1 MERIFTIVYLLFF
14 ISFVN
19 AQEVKKKVGDTI
31 YGDFNGD
38 GKFEYA
44 FRVLTKKGQG
54 NPVEDGSPDEYE
66 LKFSDKNIKPIR
78 DDFYWFTLINEGDL
92 DNDGS
97 DEISVREEP
106 MNGCIGNVKTF
117 TIKNGKSSYLFE
129 PFSFYRGTCDNNMS
143 INPQDLVE
151 NDNGIV
157 YYYEY
162 NADSDLEPKGVYS
175 LNGKGKKIFGKK
187 IKAFELKKNKTKNVN
202 DALKNLLKNSKT
214 NDDIKPIVSNKTDNT
229 NNGTGIGSDS
239 GYSLGGRK
247 AIVKP
252 TPNANCNEYGIVVVE
267 IVVDKDGNVIKANAG
282 VKGSTNNSK
291 CLLIASKETALKT
304 KYEPLK
310 TGEFNQKCEITYN
323 YTFEK

>member
-1 MERIFTIVYLLFF
+1 MERIFTIIYLFTFLA
-14 ISFVN
+14 IGN
-19 AQEVKKKVGDTI
+19 AQEVNKKVGDKI

-66 LKFSDKNIKPIR
+66 LKFSDKNIKSIR

-162 NADSDLEPKGVYS
+162 NADADLEPKGVYS

-187 IKAFELKKNKTKNVN
+187 IKAFELKNNKTKNVN
-202 DALKNLLKNSKT
+202 DALKNILKNSKT

-229 NNGTGIGSDS
+229 NNGTGKGSDS

-252 TPNANCNEYGIVVVE
+252 VPNANCNEYGKVVVE
-267 IVVDKDGNVIKANAG
+267 IIVDKDGNVIKAIAG

-310 TGEFNQKCEITYN
+310 TGDFNQKHEITYN

>member
-1 MERIFTIVYLLFF
+1 MERIFTIIYLFTFLA
-14 ISFVN
+14 IGN
-19 AQEVKKKVGDTI
+19 AQEVNKKVGDKI

-54 NPVEDGSPDEYE
+54 NPVENGSPDEYE

-106 MNGCIGNVKTF
+106 MNGCIGIVKTF

-129 PFSFYRGTCDNNMS
+129 PFSFYRGTCDNNMN
-143 INPQDLVE
+143 IDAQDLVE
-151 NDNGIV
+151 NDNENV

-162 NADSDLEPKGVYS
+162 NADADLEPNKGYS
-175 LNGKGKKIFGKK
+175 VNSKGKKIFGKK
-187 IKAFELKKNKTKNVN
+187 IKAFENKPLVKNSNVV
-202 DALKNLLKNSKT
+202 LKNLKS
-214 NDDIKPIVSNKTDNT
+214 IKDENYFG
-229 NNGTGIGSDS
+229 NGTGTGMIDN
-239 GYSLGGRK
+239 SLSIRK

-252 TPNANCNEYGIVVVE
+252 TPNSNCNEYGKVVVE
-267 IVVDKDGNVIKANAG
+267 IVVDKDGNVIKAIAG

-310 TGEFNQKCEITYN
+310 TGDFNQKCEITYN